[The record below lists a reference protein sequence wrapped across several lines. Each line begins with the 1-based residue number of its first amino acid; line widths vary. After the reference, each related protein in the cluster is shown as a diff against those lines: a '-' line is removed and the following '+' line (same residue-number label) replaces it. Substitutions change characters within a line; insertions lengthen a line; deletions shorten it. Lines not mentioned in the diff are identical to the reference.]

1 MGDVFKIR
9 PLSRGDAPG
18 CDSVIA
24 SLPYHFGNERGI
36 ADCARDV
43 RTHEGLIARIGDD
56 VVGFV
61 TFASRGP
68 STEITWMAVRAD
80 QRRSGI
86 GTQLIRRLEGDIRE
100 RGARFLFVLT
110 LGPSVP
116 DDVEDGYEG
125 TRRFYEAVGFTPLRE
140 FDLRSWDDPAALVL
154 VRHLEDAKP

>member
-1 MGDVFKIR
+1 
-9 PLSRGDAPG
+9 
-18 CDSVIA
+18 
-24 SLPYHFGNERGI
+24 
-36 ADCARDV
+36 
-43 RTHEGLIARIGDD
+43 
-56 VVGFV
+56 
-61 TFASRGP
+61 
-68 STEITWMAVRAD
+68 MAVRAD

-86 GTQLIRRLEGDIRE
+86 GTQLIRRLEDDVRE
-100 RGARFLFVLT
+100 RGARFVFVLT